1 MNRLEQQYIES
12 MEQQL
17 VVAIGLHAA
26 AADDR
31 IQPEVRA
38 LYRNRMDCLNE
49 QTSKLQAQVE
59 RMH

>member
-1 MNRLEQQYIES
+1 MNKLEQQYVES

-17 VVAIGLHAA
+17 TVAIGLHAA
-26 AADDR
+26 NADDR

-38 LYRNRMDCLNE
+38 LYRKRMDALNE
-49 QTSKLQAQVE
+49 QTCKLQAQVE